1 MLLLW
6 RHIASAILTADH
18 IDYWVRRYAIEYC
31 LGRHPSGFA
40 PSENAV
46 LPVVERLRP

>member
-6 RHIASAILTADH
+6 RHIASAIRTADH
-18 IDYWVRRYAIEYC
+18 IDYWVRRYTIEYC

-40 PSENAV
+40 TSEKRCLAC
-46 LPVVERLRP
+46 R

>member
-6 RHIASAILTADH
+6 RHIASAILTADR

-31 LGRHPSGFA
+31 LGRHCFA
-40 PSENAV
+40 PGENAV
-46 LPVVERLRP
+46 LPVVERPRH